1 MTKEEAVSYIE
12 NQTWSKTR
20 LGLNRT
26 RELLEALGNPQD
38 KLKFIHVAGTNGKGS
53 TCAMLESIL
62 RQAGY
67 KTGLY
72 TSPFI
77 EDFNEQLKVGG
88 VNIRDEELVSLVE
101 KVSPVA
107 EAMEDH
113 PSRFEI
119 LTAIG
124 MLYFLEKACDIVIL
138 EVGMGGELDSTN
150 VIGPALVSVI
160 CNIGLDHTEYLG
172 DTISA
177 IAEVKAGIIKKGT
190 KCVAY
195 NSGEEALDVIK
206 KKCEELDV
214 PLVISNPERLE
225 VTEMTVD
232 GIEFVDSKFG
242 ELYLALSGMHQLS
255 NASVVIEVVRLLIEE
270 GFEIGKFEMF
280 AGFSQVKWPA
290 RFEILSHD
298 PLFILDGGHNP
309 QCARAMSETILE
321 TLPGEQIT
329 LIIGVLADKEI
340 DEMLGSVIS
349 FAKRVICLTP
359 NSERAYPA
367 DELMYRIVE
376 YVPDVRVCSCNDA
389 ESAINLALDEGG
401 PVLAFGSLYMAGD
414 IRKNFIA
421 CKKRQQ
427 RRDCFAARA
436 CMSEEEKLK
445 SDALICERLM
455 ENPAIKEAKTIFSY
469 MPYTKEANISAFNE
483 WAAENGKIVAFPKPI
498 GKTGEMDFY
507 VPIDVVVG
515 PYEIGPFGIKEP
527 VAEMSRQC
535 LPGEADVVI
544 LPCIGFDEDGRRLGH
559 GGGFYDRYLER
570 IFKEEGT
577 APMSGPSIV
586 MVAYELQRLFEVCT
600 DEHDRSADY
609 LVTDGEEA

>member
-20 LGLNRT
+20 LGLSRT
-26 RELLEALGNPQD
+26 KELLEKLGNPQD

-53 TCAMLESIL
+53 TCAMLESVL

-67 KTGLY
+67 RTGLY

-77 EDFNEQLKVGG
+77 ADFNEQLKVGG
-88 VNIRDEELVSLVE
+88 VNIKDEELVELVE
-101 KVSPVA
+101 RVSPIA

-124 MLYFLEKACDIVIL
+124 MLYFLKSACDIVIL

-172 DTISA
+172 DTISD
-177 IAEVKAGIIKKGT
+177 IAAVKAGIIKKGT

-195 NSGEEALDVIK
+195 NSGDEALSVIK
-206 KKCEELDV
+206 KKCEELEV
-214 PLVISNPERLE
+214 PLVISDSERLE
-225 VTEMTVD
+225 VMEMTVD
-232 GIEFVDSKFG
+232 GIEFTDPEFG

-255 NASVVIEVVRLLIEE
+255 NAGVVIEVVRLLIEE

-309 QCARAMSETILE
+309 QCATAMAETIHE
-321 TLPGEQIT
+321 TLSEDQIT
-329 LIIGVLADKEI
+329 LIIGVLKDKEI
-340 DEMLGSVIS
+340 DEMMGAVLP

-359 NSERAYPA
+359 DSERALSA
-367 DELMYRIVE
+367 QDLMHRILT
-376 YVPDVRVCSCNDA
+376 YVPDLRVCACENAS
-389 ESAINLALDEGG
+389 SAINLALEEGG
-401 PVLAFGSLYMAGD
+401 TVLAFGSLYMAGD
-414 IRKNFIA
+414 IRKNFIP
-421 CKKRQQ
+421 CKKEQQ
-427 RRDCFAARA
+427 RRDCFAARKFMGEA
-436 CMSEEEKLK
+436 ERIEANKV
-445 SDALICERLM
+445 ICERLK
-455 ENPAIKEAKTIFSY
+455 ENPAIVEAKTIFSY
-469 MPYTKEANISAFNE
+469 MPYSTEANVSEFNE
-483 WAAENGKIVAFPKPI
+483 WAAENGKRVAFPKA
-498 GKTGEMDFY
+498 KEQTGEMDFY
-507 VPIDVVVG
+507 VPVDVVVG
-515 PYEIGPFGIKEP
+515 PYEIGNYGIKEP
-527 VAEMSRQC
+527 VAEMSELC
-535 LPGEADVVI
+535 APEEADVII

-570 IFKEEGT
+570 VFKDAGT
-577 APMSGPSIV
+577 DLLSGPSIV

-600 DEHDRSADY
+600 DEHDKTADY
-609 LVTDGEEA
+609 LVTDGAL